1 MNLHWRWFC
10 GEWRKLYN
18 VGEKNA
24 NWFKCFWFYKSS
36 RLYLMSDWST
46 MWTSKEVETIHKM
59 YNLLCVQK
67 ICMDPISYLFSRDL
81 QVCDVEMGG
90 IRHLDILKY
99 KLNNIY
105 LICKIWLSFSN
116 IQNLQYLTPTAIYLI
131 ILVVVIQR
139 SSWRIRI
146 AIWLWILYDNGPRS
160 HKSQTRSLSISVSLL
175 QKEYIVQKWDWDQ
188 K

>member
-81 QVCDVEMGG
+81 QVCDVQMGG

-116 IQNLQYLTPTAIYLI
+116 IQNLQYLTLTAMYLI

-139 SSWRIRI
+139 SSWRTNRNLTLNTGMTTDPGVIKVR
-146 AIWLWILYDNGPRS
+146 RS
-160 HKSQTRSLSISVSLL
+160 HFRSQSPFYKRNI
-175 QKEYIVQKWDWDQ
+175 
-188 K
+188 